1 MATPKILVYLKS
13 VQILSQLQEKR
24 REIKFRQISTISTI
38 SFLQSTYYK
47 EFVSK
52 KSYEGEWGRAF
63 YDTLKLAGETPKIPQ
78 IQGNTWQWN
87 PIN

>member
-13 VQILSQLQEKR
+13 VRILSQLQEKR
-24 REIKFRQISTISTI
+24 REIKFRQLSTISTI

-52 KSYEGEWGRAF
+52 KSNEGEWGGAF
-63 YDTLKLAGETPKIPQ
+63 YDTLKLAGDSSKMPDTYKHTYA
-78 IQGNTWQWN
+78 G
-87 PIN
+87 